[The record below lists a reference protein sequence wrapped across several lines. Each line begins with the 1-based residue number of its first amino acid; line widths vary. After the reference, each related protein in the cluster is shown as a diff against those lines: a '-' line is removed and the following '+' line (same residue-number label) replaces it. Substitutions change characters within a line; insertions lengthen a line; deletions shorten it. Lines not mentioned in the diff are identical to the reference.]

1 MFVAADNASW
11 DLESGEDASG
21 EDASGEDASGE
32 DASEACIEGVAR
44 RASGACAKVERVCEN
59 GACVRKQ
66 SEPGRKR

>member
-21 EDASGEDASGE
+21 EDASVE

-66 SEPGRKR
+66 SEPGRRR